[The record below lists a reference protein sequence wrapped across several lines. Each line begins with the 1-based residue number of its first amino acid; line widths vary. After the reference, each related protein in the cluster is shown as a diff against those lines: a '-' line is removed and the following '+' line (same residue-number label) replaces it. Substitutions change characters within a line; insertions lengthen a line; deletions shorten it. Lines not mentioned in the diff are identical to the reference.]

1 MTIEQGLEHLA
12 QQTCPQDVDVV
23 DSVMAKISQ
32 QPLPQSTH
40 RRQLWQRISYAAA
53 AAVALI
59 LIANVALLQNR
70 NSNEEHLGSM
80 IAQVYDYDSYA
91 SWSAI
96 EEAAYDDADYYYNY

>member
-12 QQTCPQDVDVV
+12 QQTCPRQVDVV

-32 QPLPQSTH
+32 QPLPQTTH
-40 RRQLWQRISYAAA
+40 RRQLWLRISYAAA
-53 AAVALI
+53 AAVALL
-59 LIANVALLQNR
+59 LIANVALFQNR